1 MKTYT
6 LTRDSTPP
14 QLPAGQAEV
23 VYKCLQPYGTKHSM
37 EELVMRAK
45 KRNLSALFKRTDAT
59 TIPECL
65 HYHLKRF
72 IAAGHVRVEESRS

>member
-1 MKTYT
+1 MKIYT
-6 LTRDSTPP
+6 LTRDSVPS

-23 VYKCLQPYGTKHSM
+23 VYKCLQPFGSKHTM

-45 KRNLSALFKRTDAT
+45 KRNLSALFKRTDST
-59 TIPECL
+59 TIPGCL

-72 IAAGHVRVEESRS
+72 VDAGYVRVEERG